1 MKLWE
6 LKYKFYVNNTV
17 GLIPYSREVQL
28 IHNPLKI
35 WRTVMEISD
44 IKVKILGVQITHNFA
59 KFATNFP
66 TVLLTIY

>member
-17 GLIPYSREVQL
+17 GLILYSREVQL
-28 IHNPLKI
+28 IHSPLKI

-44 IKVKILGVQITHNFA
+44 IKVKILGVQITHN
-59 KFATNFP
+59 
-66 TVLLTIY
+66 LLNLPQTFLQCC